1 MTTIPRDRT
10 KKRLL
15 EAAGEE
21 FAEKGFEKATVRG
34 ICERADANIA
44 AVNYHFGDKEQ
55 LYARTVIEAHRCE
68 MEEPE
73 GAMDAI
79 SGVDEPREQLKLFIG
94 HFLKRVLAV
103 QEEQSWHQTIMLRE
117 LLRPTQASETL
128 VREIIRPKFDFLK
141 GLLHK
146 ICPEADDRRLNALAF
161 SVVGQCMHYKTA
173 RNFMQKL
180 IGASEFAKLD
190 ADFLTDHI
198 TTFSL
203 AALGIVPPLDASGG
217 SNAREPV
224 EATARGS
231 ES

>member
-1 MTTIPRDRT
+1 MTTIARDRT
-10 KKRLL
+10 KTRLL

-21 FAEKGFEKATVRG
+21 FAEKGFEKATIRG

-68 MEEPE
+68 IQEPE
-73 GAMDAI
+73 GAMDALAE
-79 SGVDEPREQLKLFIG
+79 VEDPREQLKGFIG
-94 HFLKRVLAV
+94 HFLKRVLSV
-103 QEEQSWHQTIMLRE
+103 HEEQSWHRTIMLRE

-128 VREIIRPKFDFLK
+128 VREVIRPKFDFLK

-161 SVVGQCMHYKTA
+161 SVVGQCMHYKMA
-173 RNFMQKL
+173 RNFTQKL
-180 IGASEFAKLD
+180 IGAAEFAKLD

-203 AALGIVPPLDASGG
+203 AALGIVPPLDASGR
-217 SNAREPV
+217 SQTRETV
-224 EATARGS
+224 EPTAVRS